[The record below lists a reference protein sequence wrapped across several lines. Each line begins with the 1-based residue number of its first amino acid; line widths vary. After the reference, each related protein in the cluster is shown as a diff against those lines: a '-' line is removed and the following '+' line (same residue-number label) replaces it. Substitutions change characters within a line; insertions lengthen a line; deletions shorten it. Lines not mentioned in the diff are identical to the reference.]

1 MVAWYLIWIFSSN
14 IRLFNDNA
22 KSWIMRYSNL
32 CTWCP
37 VEIMAIGNALYSV
50 QLFQSIKRYAFNF
63 VQFKHFDE
71 NGFDVENWSISSSM
85 RRMINDYN
93 KSKTDFCLFFHDDV
107 NFMIKLYISFIY
119 IYNQKILLLI
129 VNLKIFFSQKKITP
143 KFSQFTR
150 YIEKVIFPDKI
161 QRMK

>member
-1 MVAWYLIWIFSSN
+1 
-14 IRLFNDNA
+14 
-22 KSWIMRYSNL
+22 
-32 CTWCP
+32 
-37 VEIMAIGNALYSV
+37 MAIGNALYSV

-71 NGFDVENWSISSSM
+71 NGFDGRKLIDLLLDEDDN
-85 RRMINDYN
+85 YN